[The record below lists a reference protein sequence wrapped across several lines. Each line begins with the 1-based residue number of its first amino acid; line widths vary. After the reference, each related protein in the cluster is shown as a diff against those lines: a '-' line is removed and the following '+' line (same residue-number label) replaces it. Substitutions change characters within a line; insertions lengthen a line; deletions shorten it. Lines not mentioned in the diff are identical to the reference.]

1 MSLLK
6 RKQFWVNIVAL
17 AAAILATVNID
28 VPPDAQVAI
37 VGGIMAVV
45 NVVHEIVRGDTP

>member
-1 MSLLK
+1 MTLLK
-6 RKQFWVNIVAL
+6 RKQFWINLVAL
-17 AAAILATVNID
+17 AAAILTTVNIN
-28 VPPDAQVAI
+28 VPADAQVAI